1 MMEFICLIQFKVE
14 RMGAAYVECFIEC
27 VIRKN
32 KDNIFKPMELIE
44 YSNSSNF
51 NIYFRYYSLNNYN
64 FKDIRLN
71 LRELLNLF
79 IADGFF
85 KS

>member
-1 MMEFICLIQFKVE
+1 MCSSQFRIE
-14 RMGAAYVECFIEC
+14 RLGSAYVECFLEPSN
-27 VIRKN
+27 N
-32 KDNIFKPMELIE
+32 KRTDILKPLIPIL
-44 YSNSSNF
+44 YSASSNY
-51 NIYFRYYSLNNYN
+51 NIYFRYYCLTNYF
-64 FKDIRLN
+64 FKDIRVN